1 MALDMARRSADA
13 MRMASGESARLRHA
27 WLPFGDASR
36 RRRLCKV
43 GGWIGATALAVV
55 VLELLGVDVR
65 EWFSSLWDALTE
77 IPLGYL
83 VAGWSLQTVQ
93 TTLTAAGWYFIL
105 RAGFPV
111 APPAYGGVLGAYATG
126 VALNGFL
133 PANLGTFV
141 MLLMFVAIIP
151 GASFA
156 GVVGGMVV
164 QKVFFSVAGAFVY
177 VYLFVS
183 VEGSFQLQLR
193 VLHDHPVLFGFLFAG
208 AALLILILV
217 RIFWRKLKG
226 LWEKAKAGGAILA
239 RPPARLRGSRGAAVL
254 RRVARQARRDC
265 SVPRRL
271 WHPGDL
277 SLGDVRGRRQL
288 DRQHCVRHARGRGRQ
303 SGDQRGCAQRSH
315 RRRDRGRVFARPA
328 ARDNGVEHR
337 LRSGRSALGVR
348 LGRRQGLG
356 RAIVRGR
363 KGEGG
368 GSQGEPRP
376 LTRPSGGRQSMA

>member
-1 MALDMARRSADA
+1 
-13 MRMASGESARLRHA
+13 MASGESARLRHA

-111 APPAYGGVLGAYATG
+111 APPAYRGVLGAYATG

-239 RPPARLRGSRGAAVL
+239 RPRDYAV
-254 RRVARQARRDC
+254 RVALPSFGAWLAKLGVIAVFLAGYGIPVTFHSVMSVVGGNSIANTVSVTPGGVGVNQATNVAALSGVTDAATAAAY
-265 SVPRRL
+265 
-271 WHPGDL
+271 
-277 SLGDVRGRRQL
+277 SLGQQL
-288 DRQHCVRHARGRGRQ
+288 AITAWNIAFALVVVLWAFGWAGGKALVERSYADAKVKAADRKVNRAR
-303 SGDQRGCAQRSH
+303 
-315 RRRDRGRVFARPA
+315 
-328 ARDNGVEHR
+328 
-337 LRSGRSALGVR
+337 
-348 LGRRQGLG
+348 
-356 RAIVRGR
+356 
-363 KGEGG
+363 
-368 GSQGEPRP
+368 
-376 LTRPSGGRQSMA
+376 